1 MTTSYVLAGHAYQS
15 DGSTAISGLT
25 LTIINKTKGESH
37 SGSEGGLFATL
48 ITNSAGEWQADVA
61 NFTNEY
67 GNGDSISIEAAS
79 STHGKDIETTTID
92 TSLAGEISINL
103 VLVDEVIYNF
113 NRALNKI
120 GMRVDHY
127 TPTQT
132 TDDPVGEGL
141 DYGSFSAESLGTKT
155 NMTVSFQILSDDEKL
170 VEEGYEHSGIAM
182 VFFKGKETIN
192 KDDIIVVPRTSGDK
206 WRVNNKPILF

>member
-1 MTTSYVLAGHAYQS
+1 M
-15 DGSTAISGLT
+15 
-25 LTIINKTKGESH
+25 
-37 SGSEGGLFATL
+37 
-48 ITNSAGEWQADVA
+48 A

-120 GMRVDHY
+120 GMRIDHY

-141 DYGSFSAESLGTKT
+141 DYGSFSDESLGTKT
-155 NMTVSFQILSDDEKL
+155 NMTVSFQIISDDEKL
-170 VEEGYEHSGIAM
+170 VEAENYDEIITAVNSVYNNPKYLLLDEEELQSTE
-182 VFFKGKETIN
+182 VFFKK
-192 KDDIIVVPRTSGDK
+192 R
-206 WRVNNKPILF
+206 